1 MNKLHILVIDDEP
14 DIRNLVSDI
23 LGDEGY
29 EVSTAENA
37 ATARKLRH
45 ECRHDLILLDIWM
58 PDVDGVALLKEWVD
72 EGELSCPVVMM
83 SGHGTVET
91 AVEATRLGAYDF
103 LEKPLSIAKLLLTI
117 ERALE
122 TEKLKQENI
131 DLKQST
137 AQVQEPLGNSQAINQ
152 LLEQARRLGSHDTRV
167 LLTGEPGSGKE
178 TLAHY
183 LHEHSQRSDG
193 PFVELNTGVI
203 TSQNALEEFFGH
215 EEGDFIHYG
224 LLERANQGTL
234 FIDEIG
240 DMDNEVQ
247 LRLLS
252 ALESKS
258 FQRVGGNE
266 NINADVRIIA
276 STRQDLEESIQDGKF
291 RQDLYYHLNV
301 ASLHLP
307 ALRERKKD
315 IPLLLDF
322 YLQHYIKRE
331 NLPKRKFTIAAQQ
344 FLSDYAWLGNI
355 RELKNVVQRVLIL
368 GIGDEIGLT
377 EVKTTLGE
385 TARSVIDANDLPVF
399 YDLPLKDARAQFE
412 KAYLDYHL
420 DKHKGSVTKLSVAV
434 GMERTHLYRKLHNL
448 GIQFRNKREK

>member
-1 MNKLHILVIDDEP
+1 MNKPHILVIDDEP
-14 DIRNLVSDI
+14 DIRSLICDI
-23 LGDEGY
+23 LEDEDY
-29 EVSTAENA
+29 QVTTVESA
-37 ATARKLRH
+37 AAAQQARH

-58 PDVDGVALLKEWVD
+58 PDTDGVSLLKEWSST
-72 EGELSCPVVMM
+72 GELSCPVIMM

-122 TEKLKQENI
+122 AAKLKQENI
-131 DLKQST
+131 ELKQFSNY
-137 AQVQEPLGNSQAINQ
+137 AQAPLGSSPQLMQ
-152 LLEQARRLGSHDTRV
+152 LLQQARRLSQHDTRV

-178 TLAHY
+178 TVARY
-183 LHEHSQRSDG
+183 IHENSARKDG
-193 PFVELNTGVI
+193 PFVELNTGSI
-203 TSQNALEEFFGH
+203 TAHNALDEFFGR
-215 EEGDFIHYG
+215 EDGNTIHYG
-224 LLERANQGTL
+224 LLEKANHGTL

-240 DMDNEVQ
+240 DMDGDVQ

-258 FQRVGGNE
+258 FQRVGGHE
-266 NINADVRIIA
+266 EVKADVRIIA
-276 STRQDLEESIQDGKF
+276 STRQDLEEAIKNGQF
-291 RQDLYYHLNV
+291 RQDLYYLMNV
-301 ASLHLP
+301 ACLYLP
-307 ALRERKKD
+307 ALRERKPD

-331 NLPKRKFTIAAQQ
+331 HLPKRKFTIAAQL
-344 FLSDYAWLGNI
+344 FLSNYAWLGNI
-355 RELKNVVQRVLIL
+355 RELRNVVQRLLIL

-385 TARSVIDANDLPVF
+385 SARSVISSSDIPVF

-420 DKHKGSVTKLSVAV
+420 DQHNGSVTKLAKTAGV
-434 GMERTHLYRKLHNL
+434 ERTHLYRKLHAL
-448 GIQFRNKREK
+448 GVEFRGKR

>member
-1 MNKLHILVIDDEP
+1 MNKPHILVIDDEP
-14 DIRNLVSDI
+14 DIRSLIRDI
-23 LGDEGY
+23 LEDEDY
-29 EVSTAENA
+29 EVSTADSA
-37 ATARKLRH
+37 VTAQQARH

-58 PDVDGVALLKEWVD
+58 PNTDGVTLLKDWSTSGD
-72 EGELSCPVVMM
+72 LSCPVIMM

-122 TEKLKQENI
+122 AEKLKQENI
-131 DLKQST
+131 DLKQYSNT
-137 AQVQEPLGNSQAINQ
+137 IQEPLGSSPQIQQ
-152 LLEQARRLGSHDTRV
+152 LLEQARRLGQHDTRI

-178 TLAHY
+178 TLARY
-183 LHEHSQRSDG
+183 IHEHSTRKQG
-193 PFVELNTGVI
+193 PFIELNTGII
-203 TSQNALEEFFGH
+203 TSHNALEEFFGR
-215 EEGDFIHYG
+215 EDGDSIHYG
-224 LLERANQGTL
+224 LLEKAKHGTL

-240 DMDNEVQ
+240 DMDSETQ
-247 LRLLS
+247 HRLLS

-258 FQRVGGNE
+258 FQRIGGHE
-266 NINADVRIIA
+266 EVKADVRVIA
-276 STRQDLEESIQDGKF
+276 STRRDLEEAIQNGQF
-291 RQDLYYHLNV
+291 RKDLYYLLNV
-301 ASLHLP
+301 ACLHLP
-307 ALRERKKD
+307 SLKDRKED

-344 FLSDYAWLGNI
+344 FLSDYTWLGNI
-355 RELKNVVQRVLIL
+355 RELRNVVQRLLIL

-385 TARSVIDANDLPVF
+385 SARSVITSNDIPIF

-420 DKHKGSVTKLSVAV
+420 DQHKGSVTKLAETT
-434 GMERTHLYRKLHNL
+434 GMERTHLYRKLHAL
-448 GIQFRNKREK
+448 GIEFKGKR

>member
-1 MNKLHILVIDDEP
+1 MNQSHILVIDDEP
-14 DIRNLVSDI
+14 DIRSLIRDI
-23 LGDEGY
+23 LEDEGY
-29 EVSTAENA
+29 EVSTAESA
-37 ATARKLRH
+37 AGAQKARH

-58 PDVDGVALLKEWVD
+58 PDTDGVTLLKEWSTTGD
-72 EGELSCPVVMM
+72 LSCPVIMM

-103 LEKPLSIAKLLLTI
+103 LEKPLSIAKLLLTV

-131 DLKQST
+131 DLRQFSN
-137 AQVQEPLGNSQAINQ
+137 AVQEPLGSSQAIKQ
-152 LLEQARRLGSHDTRV
+152 LLEQARRLGQHDTRV

-178 TLAHY
+178 TLARY
-183 LHEHSQRSDG
+183 IHEHSTRRQG
-193 PFVELNTGVI
+193 PFIELNTGII
-203 TSQNALEEFFGH
+203 TSSNALEEFFGR
-215 EEGDFIHYG
+215 EEGDSIHYG
-224 LLERANQGTL
+224 LLEKANHGTL

-247 LRLLS
+247 HRLLS

-258 FQRVGGNE
+258 FQRVGGGE
-266 NINADVRIIA
+266 EVKADVRVIA
-276 STRQDLEESIQDGKF
+276 STRQDLEEAVQQGHF
-291 RQDLYYHLNV
+291 RQDLYYLLNV
-301 ASLHLP
+301 ACLHLP
-307 ALRERKKD
+307 ALRERKDD
-315 IPLLLDF
+315 IPLLLNF

-331 NLPKRKFTIAAQQ
+331 NLPKRKFTVAAQQ

-355 RELKNVVQRVLIL
+355 RELRNVVQRLLIL

-385 TARSVIDANDLPVF
+385 SARSVITSNDIPVF

-420 DKHKGSVTKLSVAV
+420 DQHDGSVTKLADTAGV
-434 GMERTHLYRKLHNL
+434 ERTHLYRKLHAL
-448 GIQFRNKREK
+448 GIEFRGKR

>member
-29 EVSTAENA
+29 QVSTAEDA
-37 ATARKLRH
+37 ASARKLRH

-58 PDVDGVALLKEWVD
+58 PDIDGVTLLKEWHD
-72 EGELSCPVVMM
+72 QGELSCPVVMM

-117 ERALE
+117 DRALE
-122 TEKLKQENI
+122 TQKLKQENI

-137 AQVQEPLGNSQAINQ
+137 SQVQEPLGNSQTIQA

-183 LHEHSQRSDG
+183 LHEHSARSDG
-193 PFVELNTGVI
+193 PFIELNTGVI

-215 EEGDFIHYG
+215 EEGESIHYG
-224 LLERANQGTL
+224 LLERANRGTL

-240 DMDNEVQ
+240 DMSNEVQ

-252 ALESKS
+252 ALESKT
-258 FQRVGGNE
+258 FQRVGGSE
-266 NINADVRIIA
+266 LINADVRIIA
-276 STRQDLEESIQDGKF
+276 STRQDLEERIQSGEF

-301 ASLHLP
+301 ANLHLP
-307 ALRERKKD
+307 ALRDRKKD

-331 NLPKRKFTIAAQQ
+331 NLPKRKFTVAAQQ

-368 GIGDEIGLT
+368 GIGEEIGLT

-385 TARSVIDANDLPVF
+385 TARSVIDSNDMPTF

-434 GMERTHLYRKLHNL
+434 GMERTHLYRKLHTL
-448 GIQFRNKREK
+448 GIQFRDKRK

>member
-1 MNKLHILVIDDEP
+1 MNKPHILVIDDEP
-14 DIRNLVSDI
+14 DIRSLVADI
-23 LGDEGY
+23 LEDEDY
-29 EVSTAENA
+29 QVSTAENA
-37 ATARKLRH
+37 IAAQQARH

-58 PDVDGVALLKEWVD
+58 PDTDGIALLKEWSTTGD
-72 EGELSCPVVMM
+72 LSCPVIMM

-103 LEKPLSIAKLLLTI
+103 LEKPLSIAKLLLTV

-131 DLKQST
+131 DLKQFST
-137 AQVQEPLGNSQAINQ
+137 SIDEPLGSSSVIQQ
-152 LLEQARRLGSHDTRV
+152 LFEQARRLSQHDTRV

-178 TLAHY
+178 TVARYIHQ
-183 LHEHSQRSDG
+183 HSPRKSG
-193 PFVELNTGVI
+193 PFIQLNTGTI
-203 TSQNALEEFFGH
+203 TSHNALEEFFGR
-215 EEGDFIHYG
+215 EEGDSIHYG
-224 LLERANQGTL
+224 ILEKANHGTL

-240 DMDNEVQ
+240 DMDSEVQ
-247 LRLLS
+247 HRLLS

-258 FQRVGGNE
+258 FQRIGGNE
-266 NINADVRIIA
+266 DVKADVRVIA
-276 STRQDLEESIQDGKF
+276 STRQDLEESIQNGQF
-291 RQDLYYHLNV
+291 RQDLYYLLNV
-301 ASLHLP
+301 ANLHLP
-307 ALRERKKD
+307 SLRDRKED

-331 NLPKRKFTIAAQQ
+331 NLPKRKFTVAAQQ

-355 RELKNVVQRVLIL
+355 RELRNVVQRLLIL

-377 EVKTTLGE
+377 EAKTTLGE
-385 TARSVIDANDLPVF
+385 SARSVISSNDLPIF

-420 DKHKGSVTKLSVAV
+420 DQHNGSVTKLATTAGV
-434 GMERTHLYRKLHNL
+434 ERTHLYRKLHAL
-448 GIQFRNKREK
+448 GVEFKAKR

>member
-1 MNKLHILVIDDEP
+1 MNKPHILVIDDEP
-14 DIRNLVSDI
+14 DIRELIRDI
-23 LGDEGY
+23 LEDEEY
-29 EVSTAENA
+29 TVSTAENA
-37 ATARKLRH
+37 AAAQQARH

-58 PDVDGVALLKEWVD
+58 PDTDGVALLKEWSTSGD
-72 EGELSCPVVMM
+72 LSCPVIMM

-103 LEKPLSIAKLLLTI
+103 LEKPLSIAKLLLTV

-122 TEKLKQENI
+122 AEKLKQENI
-131 DLKQST
+131 DLKQFST
-137 AQVQEPLGNSQAINQ
+137 TAQEPLGNSLVIRS
-152 LLEQARRLGSHDTRV
+152 LLEQARRLGQHDTRV

-178 TLAHY
+178 TIARY
-183 LHEHSQRSDG
+183 IHENSTRKQG
-193 PFVELNTGVI
+193 PFVELSTGII
-203 TSQNALEEFFGH
+203 TSHNVLEEFFGR
-215 EEGDFIHYG
+215 EDGDSIHYG
-224 LLERANQGTL
+224 LLEKANHGTL

-240 DMDNEVQ
+240 DMDSDIQ
-247 LRLLS
+247 HRLLS
-252 ALESKS
+252 ALESRS
-258 FQRVGGNE
+258 FKRIGGHE
-266 NINADVRIIA
+266 NVQADVRIIA
-276 STRQDLEESIQDGKF
+276 STRQDLEESVKDGQF
-291 RQDLYYHLNV
+291 RQDLYFLLNV

-307 ALRERKKD
+307 SLRDRKED

-344 FLSDYAWLGNI
+344 FLSDYTWLGNI
-355 RELKNVVQRVLIL
+355 RELRNVVQRLLIL

-385 TARSVIDANDLPVF
+385 SARSVITSNDIPVF

-420 DKHKGSVTKLSVAV
+420 DQHKGSVTKLAETAGV
-434 GMERTHLYRKLHNL
+434 ERTHLYRKLHAL
-448 GIQFRNKREK
+448 GIEFRGKR

>member
-1 MNKLHILVIDDEP
+1 MNKPHILVIDDEP
-14 DIRNLVSDI
+14 DIRSLIRDI
-23 LGDEGY
+23 LEDESY
-29 EVSTAENA
+29 EVSTAQSA
-37 ATARKLRH
+37 AAAQQARH

-58 PDVDGVALLKEWVD
+58 PDIDGVALLKEWSTS
-72 EGELSCPVVMM
+72 GELSCPVIMM

-103 LEKPLSIAKLLLTI
+103 LEKPLSIATLLLTV

-122 TEKLKQENI
+122 AEKLKQENI
-131 DLKQST
+131 DLKQFST
-137 AQVQEPLGNSQAINQ
+137 TVQEPLGNSRTIQQ
-152 LLEQARRLGSHDTRV
+152 LLEQARRLGQHDTRV

-178 TLAHY
+178 TLARY
-183 LHEHSQRSDG
+183 IHENSSRRQA
-193 PFVELNTGVI
+193 PFVELNTGII
-203 TSQNALEEFFGH
+203 TSHNALEEFFGR
-215 EEGDFIHYG
+215 EDGDSIHYG
-224 LLERANQGTL
+224 LLEKANHGTL

-247 LRLLS
+247 HRLLS

-258 FQRVGGNE
+258 FKRIGGHE
-266 NINADVRIIA
+266 DVKADVKIIA
-276 STRQDLEESIQDGKF
+276 SSRQDLEEAIQHGQF
-291 RQDLYYHLNV
+291 RQDLYYLLNV

-307 ALRERKKD
+307 SLRDRKED

-344 FLSDYAWLGNI
+344 FLSDYMWLGNI
-355 RELKNVVQRVLIL
+355 RELRNVVQRLLIL

-385 TARSVIDANDLPVF
+385 SARSVITSNDIPVF

-420 DKHKGSVTKLSVAV
+420 DQHKGSVTKLAETAGV
-434 GMERTHLYRKLHNL
+434 ERTHLYRKLHAL
-448 GIQFRNKREK
+448 GIEFRGKR

>member
-1 MNKLHILVIDDEP
+1 MNKPHILVIDDEP
-14 DIRNLVSDI
+14 DIRSLICDI
-23 LGDEGY
+23 LEDEDY
-29 EVSTAENA
+29 QVSTAESA
-37 ATARKLRH
+37 SVAQKSRH

-58 PDVDGVALLKEWVD
+58 PDTDGITLLKEWANTGD
-72 EGELSCPVVMM
+72 LSCPVIMM

-103 LEKPLSIAKLLLTI
+103 LEKPLSIAKLLLTV

-131 DLKQST
+131 DLKQYSST
-137 AQVQEPLGNSQAINQ
+137 VQEPLGSTPQIQQ
-152 LLEQARRLGSHDTRV
+152 LLEQARRLSQHDTRI

-178 TLAHY
+178 TLARY
-183 LHEHSQRSDG
+183 IHERSARKEG
-193 PFVELNTGVI
+193 PFIELNTGII
-203 TSQNALEEFFGH
+203 TSDNALEEFFGR
-215 EEGDFIHYG
+215 EDGDSIHYG
-224 LLERANQGTL
+224 LLEKANHGTL

-240 DMDNEVQ
+240 DMDSEVQ
-247 LRLLS
+247 HRLLS

-266 NINADVRIIA
+266 DVKADVRIIA
-276 STRQDLEESIQDGKF
+276 STRQDLEEAIQNGQF
-291 RQDLYYHLNV
+291 RQDLYYLLNV
-301 ASLHLP
+301 ANLHLP
-307 ALRERKKD
+307 ALRERKED

-331 NLPKRKFTIAAQQ
+331 NLPKRTFTIAAQQ
-344 FLSDYAWLGNI
+344 FLSDYTWPGNI
-355 RELKNVVQRVLIL
+355 REIRNVVQRLLIL

-385 TARSVIDANDLPVF
+385 SARSVISTNDIPVF

-420 DKHKGSVTKLSVAV
+420 DQHNGSVTKLASTA
-434 GMERTHLYRKLHNL
+434 GIERTHLYRKLHAL
-448 GIQFRNKREK
+448 GVEFKSQR